1 MDIKVNLSIGYLGAE
16 REDVI
21 TIEDEALDGLTEKE
35 KEEIINNEVEE
46 WAWNYIELNWEPL
59 PDPPK

>member
-21 TIEDEALDGLTEKE
+21 TIEDEALDGLTEAERE
-35 KEEIINNEVEE
+35 KVIGDEVEE
-46 WAWNYIELNWEPL
+46 WAWNYIELDWKLIE
-59 PDPPK
+59 KGE